1 MKFFFSRMVVVTLAM
16 SLIQQ
21 FASVEVQAQEVVC
34 PQTINLDFPI
44 NDCYGQMSVMGSA
57 GAPGSTVWYINGE
70 EYSTGSPS
78 IAWYQFL
85 PNTEIEVTALYSSP
99 MICPEGIAIDTT
111 FVSEDCALGPDCLID
126 LAVQQI
132 ACDTF
137 ILQTTNVPDSL
148 MPLTWWWDSGGGLLT
163 DDTLGM
169 MTIVVPEGECEEVYV
184 MYEHPLCFIPNPWGF
199 GGYGTESVCDTC
211 AVQDCPDALVVT
223 DLGDCWYELELAGA
237 DSLTGQITWSLDG
250 APLDLTESAYLIEL
264 PTDSVFTVSA
274 WYENGTLCE
283 GVMLEAEVVTDGC
296 AEEEECDMWM
306 EWVAVDT
313 CSVTAEITGPD
324 WDSTFVVSWF
334 VGEDVLQIGAT
345 VTFDFLEW
353 ATEDT
358 CLVLWAAASGPSC
371 INALVMEELVCLGG
385 CVDGVDGVEE
395 RLDHR
400 DIRAFPVPARDRL
413 VVKGLTGLV
422 GRWLLTDL
430 GGRVQ
435 VEGTFWDRLAVDV
448 SGLPAGVYGLQ
459 LLADGERPLSLP
471 IVVKR

>member
-34 PQTINLDFPI
+34 PQTIDFDFFTECWCEMHVAQEGVP
-44 NDCYGQMSVMGSA
+44 S
-57 GAPGSTVWYINGE
+57 STVWHINGE
-70 EYSTGSPS
+70 EFFTGNY
-78 IAWYQFL
+78 AWYQFL
-85 PNTEIEVTALYSSP
+85 PNTETEVTALYSSP
-99 MICPEGIAIDTT
+99 FLCPEGIAIDTT
-111 FVSEDCALGPDCLID
+111 FVNEDCALGPDCLID

-148 MPLTWWWDSGGGLLT
+148 MPLTWWWDSGGLLT

-169 MTIVVPEGECEEVYV
+169 MTMVVPEGECEEVYV

-237 DSLTGQITWSLDG
+237 DSLIGQITWSLDG

-358 CLVLWAAASGPSC
+358 CLVLWAEASGPSC